1 MADKFDTTLASSM
14 AAEAVDLLPDGMKE
28 AVSLALQ
35 AVVLNHSGNY
45 KASEERIRKLRSVSY
60 SREAYSYF
68 LSARNEYA
76 LYESCD
82 GENKEGLKHLAKAR
96 AALSQYLSSD
106 IKARPEKEVIEAKL
120 MKARADYILG
130 HRKGI
135 FMGIVEIPS
144 KESVSGEALKLLKPR
159 GLHVAAV
166 AENSIAFSESDG
178 SLFAVSLEASG
189 MLVVAAI
196 NGSGEIM
203 ETADSFIKLT
213 SAVMKAFSSASFYI
227 NGVMLSAKDV
237 EEALGDISE
246 SAFPV
251 WFFARGYEADEDG
264 KHVMVAEGAESFG
277 VKAIKIMDVKDE
289 DKEEASNA
297 LSLILVYHVY
307 STSARRSKSFGIN
320 GRTYSLV
327 SSDKDSV
334 SFILEKK

>member
-135 FMGIVEIPS
+135 FM
-144 KESVSGEALKLLKPR
+144 
-159 GLHVAAV
+159 
-166 AENSIAFSESDG
+166 
-178 SLFAVSLEASG
+178 
-189 MLVVAAI
+189 
-196 NGSGEIM
+196 
-203 ETADSFIKLT
+203 
-213 SAVMKAFSSASFYI
+213 
-227 NGVMLSAKDV
+227 
-237 EEALGDISE
+237 
-246 SAFPV
+246 
-251 WFFARGYEADEDG
+251 
-264 KHVMVAEGAESFG
+264 
-277 VKAIKIMDVKDE
+277 
-289 DKEEASNA
+289 
-297 LSLILVYHVY
+297 
-307 STSARRSKSFGIN
+307 
-320 GRTYSLV
+320 
-327 SSDKDSV
+327 
-334 SFILEKK
+334 